1 MVDYQKLYSIIYNA
15 ATDAVNE
22 LKENN
27 YCKALEIL
35 ILAQQTTEGIYIC
48 ADEEEADNINS

>member
-35 ILAQQTTEGIYIC
+35 ILAQQTTEEIYIC
-48 ADEEEADNINS
+48 ADEEETDNINS